1 MDTVLGYALRVNTDA
16 YGKLSLEPCVSAKPK
31 ELGKTDWI
39 AAAFRALVAGGP
51 SAINV
56 EPLAKSLGVT
66 KGSFYWHFK
75 DRAALHTAMLDHW
88 EKIATDHIIDDV
100 EAHGG
105 SGRAKLERLI
115 NHAVSA
121 APDAYGGAQA
131 EGVLRGWAASYDPA
145 GVILARVDKRR
156 RAYLA
161 KLFQE
166 AGLAKADA
174 RHAADIAYLASIG
187 AQNTRATG
195 GKMDRPAT
203 WGHLLDQLLKKN

>member
-1 MDTVLGYALRVNTDA
+1 MDTVVRYARAVNTDT
-16 YGKLSLEPCVSAKPK
+16 YGILSLEPCVIAKTQD
-31 ELGKTDWI
+31 LSRTDWI
-39 AAAFRALVAGGP
+39 AGAFRALIARGP

-88 EKIATDHIIDDV
+88 ETIATDRIIEDV

-115 NHAVSA
+115 NHAISP

-145 GVILARVDKRR
+145 GAILARVDKRR
-156 RAYLA
+156 RAYLT

-166 AGLAKADA
+166 AGLDKAVA
-174 RHAADIAYLASIG
+174 RNAADIAYLASIG
-187 AQNTRATG
+187 AQNTRAAG
-195 GKMDRPAT
+195 GKMDRPST
-203 WGHLLDQLLKKN
+203 WTYLLDRLLEQS

>member
-1 MDTVLGYALRVNTDA
+1 M
-16 YGKLSLEPCVSAKPK
+16 SAKPK

-100 EAHGG
+100 ETHGG

-161 KLFQE
+161 QLFQE